1 MKIMYLETPSIGEDI
16 DLSCLAQLGE
26 LVCLDL
32 KSDDEMAEAV
42 QDADVI
48 IANKRKVNE
57 QTIGKATHLKL
68 VCEAAT
74 GIDNIDIDYLDKRGI
89 AWRNVAGYSTEAV
102 AQHTF
107 AMLFYLEESLG
118 YYDNYVKSGEYQ
130 KCPSFTHF
138 DKRFHEL
145 AGKTWG
151 IIGLGAIGRK
161 VATIAEAFGC
171 KVIYY
176 SATNRPAQEGY
187 TQVDFDTLLEKSDY
201 ISIHAPLNESTRH
214 LMDKSAFAKMKKSAI
229 LINVGRGPIVNQE
242 DLYEALVNEEIRA
255 AGLDVLE
262 LEPMR
267 EDNPLNKI
275 SSSEKLL
282 ITPHMAWGA
291 VEARDRLTKI
301 IAEQI
306 ANFFEL

>member
-1 MKIMYLETPSIGEDI
+1 MKIVYLETPSIGDDI
-16 DLSCLAQLGE
+16 DLSCLAELGE

-32 KSDDEMAEAV
+32 RSDDEVAEAV
-42 QDADVI
+42 LDADVI
-48 IANKRKVNE
+48 IANKRRINE
-57 QTIGKATHLKL
+57 HTIGGATHLKL

-107 AMLFYLEESLG
+107 AMLFYLEESLA

-130 KCPSFTHF
+130 KCASFTHF
-138 DKRFHEL
+138 DKRFHEIS
-145 AGKTWG
+145 GKTWG
-151 IIGLGAIGRK
+151 IIGLGAIGKK

-187 TQVDFDTLLEKSDY
+187 TQVDFETLLAESDY
-201 ISIHAPLNESTRH
+201 ISIHAPLNDKTRH
-214 LMDKSAFAKMKKSAI
+214 LMDKSAFSRMKKSAI

-242 DLYEALVNEEIRA
+242 DLYEALINDEIRA

-267 EDNPLNKI
+267 EDNPLAKLQ
-275 SSSEKLL
+275 SSEKLL

-301 IAEQI
+301 VAEQI
-306 ANFFEL
+306 AEFS